1 MLDRLDPRRWLKTR
15 REDAPPEN
23 WTLVPSSPSDIE
35 ATVRHC
41 RRLVSK
47 RAAMAAGA
55 AAVPVPGLDWITDV
69 ATLLKLVPEI
79 NAAFGLTP
87 AQVERLAPDRKVAVL
102 KAISAGGSMLA
113 GRLVTKELVVTMLRT
128 LGVRLTGKQAAKFV
142 PIAGQAVSA
151 AITYASLRYVCE
163 QHIQQCAE
171 VARRLLLPAPTERVD
186 LESAGPGRSAAR

>member
-15 REDAPPEN
+15 RDDAPPET
-23 WTLVPSSPSDIE
+23 WTLVPASPHDIE
-35 ATVRHC
+35 STVRHC

-47 RAAMAAGA
+47 RAVMAAGA
-55 AAVPVPGLDWITDV
+55 AAVPIPGLDWITDV

-87 AQVERLAPDRKVAVL
+87 AQVERMAPDRKVAVL

-128 LGVRLTGKQAAKFV
+128 IGVRLTGKQAAKFV
-142 PIAGQAVSA
+142 PIAGQAISA

-171 VARRLLLPAPTERVD
+171 VARRLMLPTATEHVD
-186 LESAGPGRSAAR
+186 LESGPSGA

>member
-1 MLDRLDPRRWLKTR
+1 MSPSMLDRFDPRRLLRR
-15 REDAPPEN
+15 REPAPDA
-23 WTLVPSSPSDIE
+23 WTLVPASPRDIE

-55 AAVPVPGLDWITDV
+55 AAVPIPGVDWITDV
-69 ATLLKLVPEI
+69 ATLLKLTTEI

-102 KAISAGGSMLA
+102 KAISAGGSMLV
-113 GRLVTKELVVTMLRT
+113 GRLVTRDLVVAT
-128 LGVRLTGKQAAKFV
+128 LKTVGVRLSSKQAAKFV

-163 QHIQQCAE
+163 QHIQQCAD
-171 VARRLLLPAPTERVD
+171 VARQLLLPSAAETVD
-186 LESAGPGRSAAR
+186 LESRSSGV

>member
-1 MLDRLDPRRWLKTR
+1 MPLLDRLDPRRLLR
-15 REDAPPEN
+15 RRPEEAAPGG
-23 WTLVPSSPSDIE
+23 WTLVPASPRDIE

-47 RAAMAAGA
+47 RAALAAGA
-55 AAVPVPGLDWITDV
+55 AVVPIPGVDWITDV

-87 AQVERLAPDRKVAVL
+87 AQVERLAPERKVAVV
-102 KAISAGGSMLA
+102 KAISAGGSMLV
-113 GRLVTKELVVTMLRT
+113 GRLVTRDLVVAMLKT
-128 LGVRLTGKQAAKFV
+128 VGVRLSSKQAAKFV

-151 AITYASLRYVCE
+151 AITYASLRYVCD

-171 VARRLLLPAPTERVD
+171 VARRLLLPTATEAVD
-186 LESAGPGRSAAR
+186 LESRPSGA

>member
-1 MLDRLDPRRWLKTR
+1 MLDRFDPRRLLR
-15 REDAPPEN
+15 RRAAEPAPES
-23 WTLVPSSPSDIE
+23 WTLVPASPHDIE
-35 ATVRHC
+35 ATVRQC

-55 AAVPVPGLDWITDV
+55 AAVPIPGIDWITDV

-87 AQVERLAPDRKVAVL
+87 SQVEQLAPDRKVAVL
-102 KAISAGGSMLA
+102 KAISAGGSMLI
-113 GRLVTKELVVTMLRT
+113 GRLVTKDLVFSMLKT
-128 LGVRLTGKQAAKFV
+128 VGVRMTSKQAAKFV
-142 PIAGQAVSA
+142 PLAGQAVSA

-171 VARRLLLPAPTERVD
+171 VARRLMLPSASEHVGD
-186 LESAGPGRSAAR
+186 LESGRSGA